1 MLENRIFKYAL
12 VTSFLVHAFAFLVF
26 WMTEIEYQKTLKPI
40 LTEVVYQPKI
50 TPALPEEEPR
60 KHIKS
65 LRNES
70 KIPLPKILTPKE
82 SSSAGQVDKPER
94 NPVKLDLPEKSGS
107 RLKDI
112 GQKRQIKI
120 PMLDSDKMM
129 GPRYMTYH
137 EQVRSKIRNRAYF
150 YVDDPRFEAGEV
162 YLTFVLGADG
172 SLKQVKVIPE
182 KTRANDYLG
191 SVGLRSI
198 KESAPFPPFPGDL
211 NYPELTFNVVI
222 SFEVGD

>member
-12 VTSFLVHAFAFLVF
+12 ITSFLVHTFIFLVF
-26 WMTEIEYQKTLKPI
+26 WMTEIEYQRTLKPM
-40 LTEVVYQPKI
+40 LAEVVYQAQVKP
-50 TPALPEEEPR
+50 PLPDEEVQ
-60 KHIKS
+60 KHIKGLQS
-65 LRNES
+65 QN

-82 SSSAGQVDKPER
+82 PSSAGKVDKPER
-94 NPVKLDLPEKSGS
+94 NPVKLDLPEKSTS

-150 YVDDPRFEAGEV
+150 YVDDPRFAAGEV
-162 YLTFVLGADG
+162 YLTFVLGSDG
-172 SLKQVKVIPE
+172 SLRDVKLVQE
-182 KTRANDYLG
+182 KTRANSYLG

-198 KESAPFPPFPGDL
+198 KESSPFPPFPGDL